1 MVKRRPWHSAVR
13 QTEASEELQGNASE
27 VSADYIAVEK
37 NHILHFW
44 ACFHPDAGC
53 WHKNWY
59 DKLCR
64 EADLAEKI
72 AFSPPFELV

>member
-37 NHILHFW
+37 ITSFIS
-44 ACFHPDAGC
+44 G
-53 WHKNWY
+53 
-59 DKLCR
+59 
-64 EADLAEKI
+64 LAFTLMLAVGTRTGMINYVEK
-72 AFSPPFELV
+72 PTWLKK